1 MTKIL
6 EHFMPHICL
15 SVLVICINAFQNRQT
30 VNLNLPFD
38 KSTSHCTFKNYL
50 NLQTHCSI
58 CKVLYVKLFI
68 KTILRTLHFQFFFLI
83 YIQMC
88 IIIMYRHQKFLE
100 CLLRIHKIEKCAK
113 DGLTGKDTATCA
125 LNFYDKSIIE
135 TVAWWLLKKTFP
147 DISCLSVMSQAIT
160 FDVQNKVCKP
170 MLQSGCYS
178 KHIATSSVQEVLQSY
193 MITLKV
199 TVES

>member
-135 TVAWWLLKKTFP
+135 TVAWWLLKKKKPSLTFLVCL
-147 DISCLSVMSQAIT
+147 SCLKLSLLMSITKCVSPCYRVVAIQNILPHQAYRRYCRAI
-160 FDVQNKVCKP
+160 
-170 MLQSGCYS
+170 
-178 KHIATSSVQEVLQSY
+178 
-193 MITLKV
+193 
-199 TVES
+199 